1 MPKRRVLSL
10 WFPRLGAER
19 LIRQDPMLAE
29 PPFAVLRDT
38 GQMQVIASMNGAA
51 QAEGLSLDQPLRDA
65 QAMCPGLLTRLQ
77 NKRAEALFLTS
88 LARWAG
94 KFSPWVAEQTPASLL
109 LDITGCAHLYGGE
122 EAMLAQVGEDCA
134 DLGLTVQAG
143 VADTVGAA
151 WALARYAGQPGAQLR
166 SGDAIDQEA
175 RATRSRA
182 VKRRHWERGGAAPRV
197 GLLPAQSYR
206 IAPPGQTYAA
216 LAELPVVAL
225 RLSEAASTQL
235 LRLGI
240 RKIGDLLGQP
250 RAGLARRFG
259 KDLVMRLD
267 QAMGHQPEPVS
278 PAAAPL
284 RFAVRLSFP
293 EPIGLEEDMLA
304 ALDRMLPRLCQ
315 RLKDKAQGARLL
327 RLQAYRTDHSM
338 QEIEVGLARASDDP
352 HRMRP
357 LLAMKLSDLMADFGF
372 DMLRLEAPLT
382 EHLSVRQM
390 TGHAEAGRQVNE
402 RLERSTAMDDLLGR
416 IGARVGLERITR
428 LHPAESHIPEKTH
441 TVLAAAWSEPFADP
455 WPDYGL
461 ERPALLW
468 RPETVTAPD
477 SPAVPREFRWRGRL
491 LTLHHA
497 RGPERLAPEWWLDEP
512 DWRSGTRD
520 YWDITCAEGD
530 RLWLYYAHGGAI
542 SSGWYCQGSFA

>member
-293 EPIGLEEDMLA
+293 EPIGLEEDILA

-338 QEIEVGLARASDDP
+338 QEIEVGPGPR
-352 HRMRP
+352 
-357 LLAMKLSDLMADFGF
+357 
-372 DMLRLEAPLT
+372 LR
-382 EHLSVRQM
+382 
-390 TGHAEAGRQVNE
+390 
-402 RLERSTAMDDLLGR
+402 
-416 IGARVGLERITR
+416 
-428 LHPAESHIPEKTH
+428 
-441 TVLAAAWSEPFADP
+441 
-455 WPDYGL
+455 
-461 ERPALLW
+461 
-468 RPETVTAPD
+468 
-477 SPAVPREFRWRGRL
+477 
-491 LTLHHA
+491 
-497 RGPERLAPEWWLDEP
+497 
-512 DWRSGTRD
+512 
-520 YWDITCAEGD
+520 
-530 RLWLYYAHGGAI
+530 
-542 SSGWYCQGSFA
+542 